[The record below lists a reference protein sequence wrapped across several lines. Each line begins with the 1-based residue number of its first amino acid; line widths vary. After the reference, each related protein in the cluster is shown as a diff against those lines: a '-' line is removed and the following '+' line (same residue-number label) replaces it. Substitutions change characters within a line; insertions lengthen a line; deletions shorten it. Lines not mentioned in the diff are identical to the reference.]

1 MARQGENIRKRKD
14 GRWKGLYIKARTG
27 RENAVGLRL
36 WHGLCKQ
43 VLVQKKAEAV
53 FYNLKRTNLTIEAL
67 AEVCVGKFDTSQG
80 LLLFGL
86 ESGLRIG
93 EICGLQWSDFDPKLG
108 KLKINRAV
116 CRIFCGKKGDFRI
129 SYPLLARSV
138 LFCISRAIFAL
149 FPNQYLFIVMYVNN
163 VIDPPINSYKNK
175 HRIIDSK

>member
-14 GRWKGLYIKARTG
+14 DRWKGFYIKARTG

-36 WHGLCKQ
+36 WHGLCK
-43 VLVQKKAEAV
+43 VQTGASPEKAEAV

-93 EICGLQWSDFDPKLG
+93 EICGLNG
-108 KLKINRAV
+108 A
-116 CRIFCGKKGDFRI
+116 I
-129 SYPLLARSV
+129 ST
-138 LFCISRAIFAL
+138 
-149 FPNQYLFIVMYVNN
+149 
-163 VIDPPINSYKNK
+163 
-175 HRIIDSK
+175 